1 MITYS
6 DAIRSRS
13 ADILSGRSDG
23 DLDAYS
29 RTLVA
34 YLLNTASNTP
44 LALNVRY
51 GTYGSG
57 GWANEDVLA
66 AIVTHLSNVLW
77 DSKHL
82 MHAAAGKR
90 RVAQVDQ
97 AIDTAYSVLRDI
109 VLF

>member
-13 ADILSGRSDG
+13 ADILDGRSDG

-34 YLLNTASNTP
+34 FMLNTASNTP

-51 GTYGSG
+51 GSRE
-57 GWANEDVLA
+57 WANEDILA
-66 AIVTHLSNVLW
+66 AVVAHLSNVIW

-82 MHAAAGKR
+82 ILAAAGKR
-90 RVAQVDQ
+90 REAQVES
-97 AIDTAYSVLRDI
+97 AIDTAYSILRQI